1 MFEAHLSR
9 GAILKKLSE
18 AIKELITDANFDCSE
33 AGIALQAMDNS
44 HIALVSLLLNS
55 DIFSTYRC
63 DRGFSLGVNLTTFNK
78 LLRCA
83 GNDDAITLKANED
96 FPETLTLSFDNSTN
110 DKFCEYVL
118 KLMNINQEH
127 LSVPETEYD
136 AEVVLSSAEFQR
148 ICRDMM
154 VIGETVRIDIDKG
167 EIKFITEG
175 DLGNGSIKLKPVDS
189 INKPEE
195 NIEINVTNEVSLQF
209 SLKYLMSFTK
219 GSPLSDQVKLH
230 LAENTPLLVEYTL
243 NSSSNSYLRYYLAP
257 KLD

>member
-9 GAILKKLSE
+9 GTILKKLSE

-78 LLRCA
+78 LLKCA

-175 DLGNGSIKLKPVDS
+175 DLGNGK
-189 INKPEE
+189 E

-243 NSSSNSYLRYYLAP
+243 NSSNNSYLRYYLAP

>member
-9 GAILKKLSE
+9 GTILKKLSE

-78 LLRCA
+78 LLKCA

-175 DLGNGSIKLKPVDS
+175 DLGN
-189 INKPEE
+189 EE

-243 NSSSNSYLRYYLAP
+243 NSSNNSYLRYYLAP